1 MKTKLLVLAF
11 CLVSLTACHTP
22 IDGPLA
28 PGENYYLGTVSVL
41 YEGEYFN
48 NEDIK
53 VLFSPEGNR
62 ASITLHRIRFVP
74 KMPVRIDVTIPD
86 IQLQEGSDGVFTFSC
101 TNVIPLALGGEY
113 PRYTVTDLKG
123 NVSEQHLS
131 FSLNFGDYPTSFTG
145 TLMQ

>member
-1 MKTKLLVLAF
+1 
-11 CLVSLTACHTP
+11 
-22 IDGPLA
+22 
-28 PGENYYLGTVSVL
+28 
-41 YEGEYFN
+41 
-48 NEDIK
+48 
-53 VLFSPEGNR
+53 
-62 ASITLHRIRFVP
+62 
-74 KMPVRIDVTIPD
+74 MPVRIDVAIPD